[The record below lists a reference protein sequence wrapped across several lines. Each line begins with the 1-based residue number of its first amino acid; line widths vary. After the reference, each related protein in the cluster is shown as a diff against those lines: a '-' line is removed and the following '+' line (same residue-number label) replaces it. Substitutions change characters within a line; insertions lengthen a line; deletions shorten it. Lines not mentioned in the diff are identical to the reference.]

1 MRPNLALPAIGL
13 LALLTAG
20 CGGNQLAQPMPG
32 QTPTS
37 ISANTPTYGQAG
49 GPLVPANYPNAGAT
63 VPPPAVPLQHEFT
76 LYFDTNSATLSAE
89 ARSIVQQAADAARQ
103 GPATHIAVT
112 GHTDTVGTSRYNKGL
127 SDRRAAAVRQEL
139 ITKGVPADEI
149 VASGVGK
156 SQLAVPTAQG
166 VNEPRNRRVVITEA
180 GPGM

>member
-1 MRPNLALPAIGL
+1 MRLSLTLPAIGL
-13 LALLTAG
+13 LALMSAG
-20 CGGNQLAQPMPG
+20 CGNQLAQPMPG

-37 ISANTPTYGQAG
+37 VNTNTPTYGQVG
-49 GPLVPANYPNAGAT
+49 GPLVPANYPNAGNTA
-63 VPPPAVPLQHEFT
+63 PASPPLQRDFT

-89 ARSIVQQAADAARQ
+89 ARSIVQQAADVARR

-112 GHTDTVGTSRYNKGL
+112 GHTDTVGTARYNKGL

-139 ITKGVPADEI
+139 IAEGVPAEEI

-166 VNEPRNRRVVITEA
+166 VNEPRNRRVVITEG